1 MEGNS
6 VSGIWQDVRFGTR
19 ALLKRPGFTFV
30 AILTLALG
38 VGANTAIFSV
48 VNAVLLRPLPFKDS
62 ARLVMVW
69 NNGAEAAGGDR
80 TPLAVADLLDWRSQS
95 RTFESI
101 GAFQSGTFNYT
112 GGEVPE
118 QLRGV
123 GVTANVLSLL
133 GAVPQIGRD
142 FQTADEQVG
151 AERTILISDRFWRS
165 HFAADKQVVGRHILL
180 SGVSTAI
187 IGVMPANLDFPSSEI
202 DLWRAMQLE
211 TPTRRGPYFLTG
223 VGRLKPGVQI
233 QQARAESL
241 AIKSTLEN
249 YNLDFNVLP
258 VNEFIFGDVRPALV
272 ALFVAVTLVLLI
284 AAVNVAN
291 LTLVRGASRLKEISI
306 RTALGA
312 SRGRIIRRLL
322 TESLLLAIA
331 GGVLGTLCAFW
342 GVSALVQFAPEN
354 LPRVNQIKIDG
365 IVLLWTAVVS
375 LLTGLA
381 FGLVPAW
388 QGSRLNLNEALRDG
402 GRASTES
409 AGRRRGR
416 GVLVIAELALAVMLL
431 TGAGLLVKSLWR
443 LQKVDLGINP
453 ERVLTMQIALR
464 GQRYEKPEAVR
475 DLNSRL
481 IEQTKNLPGVQ
492 VAALTNSLPPDET
505 EFSSDFTIEGKTL
518 VKDVPQIAY
527 FNLVSTEYFHALG
540 IPLRAGRTFTSSDSS
555 DSPRVILINETLRR
569 RFFSGED
576 PIGKRLNLSS
586 TGKPDW
592 TQIVGVVGDAKYN
605 GMADDVQ
612 PAIYQPIQQAP
623 IWGFAL
629 ILKTNVAD
637 PLSLTTAVRNEV
649 SKLDPG
655 LPVTKVSTMEQ
666 RVATAMAPPRFRT
679 TLIALFAVVALV
691 LACVG
696 IYGVIS
702 YSVTQRT
709 HEIGIRIAL
718 GAQRRNVLQ
727 LILGQGALLAVI
739 GVMLG
744 LGSAFAL
751 TRLMA
756 GLLFGVTPTDP
767 LTFICV
773 PLGLMAV
780 ALLASYLPARRATKV
795 DPLVAL
801 RYE

>member
-1 MEGNS
+1 M
-6 VSGIWQDVRFGTR
+6 SGIWQDMRYGTR
-19 ALLKRPGFTFV
+19 ALLKRPGFTLV
-30 AILTLALG
+30 AILTLTLSI
-38 VGANTAIFSV
+38 GANTAIFSV
-48 VNAVLLRPLPFKDS
+48 VNAVLLRPLPLKES

-80 TPLAVADLLDWRSQS
+80 TPLAVADLLDWRAQS

-101 GAFQSGTFNYT
+101 GAFQNGTFNYT
-112 GGEVPE
+112 SGEVPE

-123 GVTANVLSLL
+123 GVTANLL
-133 GAVPQIGRD
+133 GVLGVAPQLGRD
-142 FQTADEQVG
+142 FQASDEQVG

-165 HFAADKQVVGRHILL
+165 HFAADPQAVGRHVTL
-180 SGVSTAI
+180 SGVSTTI
-187 IGVMPANLDFPSSEI
+187 IGVMPANLDFPSREI

-223 VGRLKPGVQI
+223 VGRLKPGVQV

-241 AIKSTLEN
+241 AMKSTLGN
-249 YNLDFNVLP
+249 HNFDFNVLP
-258 VNEFIFGDVRPALV
+258 VNDFIFGDVRPALI
-272 ALFVAVTLVLLI
+272 ALLVAVTLVLLI

-322 TESLLLAIA
+322 IESLLLAIA

-354 LPRVNQIKIDG
+354 LPRVNQIKVDG
-365 IVLLWTAVVS
+365 IVLLWTTVVS

-402 GRASTES
+402 GRGVSES

-416 GVLVIAELALAVMLL
+416 NVLVIAELALAVMLL

-443 LQKVDLGINP
+443 LQKVELGINP
-453 ERVLTMQIALR
+453 ERVLTMQMALR

-475 DLNSRL
+475 ELNSRL
-481 IEQTKNLPGVQ
+481 IEQTRNLPGVR
-492 VAALTNSLPPDET
+492 VAALTNSLPPNET
-505 EFSSDFTIEGKTL
+505 EFSSDFTVEGKTP

-527 FNLVSTEYFHALG
+527 FNLVSTEYFQALG
-540 IPLRAGRTFTSSDSS
+540 IPQRAGRTFATSDSN

-569 RFFSGED
+569 RFFAGED
-576 PIGKRLNLSS
+576 PVGKRLNLSS
-586 TGKPDW
+586 VGKPDW
-592 TQIVGVVGDAKYN
+592 TQIVGVVGDVKYN

-612 PAIYQPIQQAP
+612 PAIYQPIAQAP

-629 ILKTNVAD
+629 ILKTDVSD
-637 PLSLTTAVRNEV
+637 PLSLTTAVRNEI

-679 TLIALFAVVALV
+679 TLIALFAAVALI

-718 GAQRRNVLQ
+718 GAQRRNVLR
-727 LILGQGALLAVI
+727 LVLGQGALMAVI

-767 LTFICV
+767 MTFICV

>member
-1 MEGNS
+1 MES
-6 VSGIWQDVRFGTR
+6 LFTDIRFSFR
-19 ALLKRPGFTFV
+19 SLVKQPGFTLV

-38 VGANTAIFSV
+38 IGANTAIFSV
-48 VNAVLLRPLPFKDS
+48 VNAVLLRPLPLKEPT
-62 ARLVMVW
+62 RLVMVW

-80 TPLAVADLLDWRSQS
+80 TPLAIADLLDWRAQS
-95 RTFESI
+95 RSFESI
-101 GAFQSGTFNYT
+101 GAFQNGTFNYT
-112 GGEVPE
+112 SGEVPE

-123 GVTANVLSLL
+123 GVTANLL
-133 GAVPQIGRD
+133 GVLGVAPQLGRD
-142 FQTADEQVG
+142 FQASDEQVG
-151 AERTILISDRFWRS
+151 AERTLLISDRFWRS
-165 HFAADKQVVGRHILL
+165 HFAADKQVVGRRVIL
-180 SGVSTAI
+180 SGVSTTI
-187 IGVMPANLDFPSSEI
+187 IGVMPANLDFPSREI

-223 VGRLKPGVQI
+223 VGRLKPGVQV

-241 AIKSTLEN
+241 TMKSTLGN

-258 VNEFIFGDVRPALV
+258 VNEFIFGDSRPALL
-272 ALFVAVTLVLLI
+272 ALLAAVTLVLLI

-291 LTLVRGASRLKEISI
+291 LTLVRAASRLKEISI

-331 GGVLGTLCAFW
+331 GGVFGTLCAFW
-342 GVSALVQFAPEN
+342 GVSALVQFAPES
-354 LPRVNQIKIDG
+354 LPRVEQIKIDG
-365 IVLLWTAVVS
+365 VVLLWTAVVS

-388 QGSRLNLNEALRDG
+388 QGSRLNLNEVLKDG
-402 GRASTES
+402 GRGSSES

-416 GVLVIAELALAVMLL
+416 SVLVIAELALAVMLL
-431 TGAGLLVKSLWR
+431 TGAGLLIKSLWR

-453 ERVLTMQIALR
+453 EQVLTMQMALR
-464 GQRYEKPEAVR
+464 GQQYEKPEAVR
-475 DLNSRL
+475 ELNSRL
-481 IEQTKNLPGVQ
+481 IEQTRNLPGVQ
-492 VAALTNSLPPDET
+492 VAALTNSLPPDQT
-505 EFSSDFTIEGKTL
+505 EFSSDFTVEGKTP

-527 FNLVSTEYFHALG
+527 FNLVSTEYFQALG

-555 DSPRVILINETLRR
+555 ASPRVVLINETLRR
-569 RFFSGED
+569 RFFPGED
-576 PIGKRLNLSS
+576 PVGKRMNLSS
-586 TGKPDW
+586 AGKPDW
-592 TQIVGVVGDAKYN
+592 TEIVGVVGDVKYN

-612 PAIYQPIQQAP
+612 PAIYQPIEQAP
-623 IWGFAL
+623 IWGMAL
-629 ILKTNVAD
+629 ILKTDVAD
-637 PLSLTTAVRNEV
+637 PPSLTTAVRNEV

-679 TLIALFAVVALV
+679 TLIALFAAVALI

-727 LILGQGALLAVI
+727 LVLGQGALLAVI

-744 LGSAFAL
+744 LGGAFAL

-756 GLLFGVTPTDP
+756 SLLFGVTPTDAEIFT
-767 LTFICV
+767 LV
-773 PLGLMAV
+773 PLGLTAI